1 MKKSF
6 SKCTNKVAS
15 DSSDKTKPPQRTF
28 CLLLDEIKALEDLI
42 TMLAMLQCF
51 SLNKRLRNIITT
63 KPTTH
68 DSLYYKLLPSER
80 SSTCGERDCEVDKAD
95 YCRDYFRNQAP
106 FVYHLNYTGSILAF
120 LLACYSIAE
129 RILIKNILLNL
140 QIMAA
145 QPRSH

>member
-1 MKKSF
+1 MF

-28 CLLLDEIKALEDLI
+28 WSLLLDEIKALENLI

-51 SLNKRLRNIITT
+51 SLNKRLRNITTT

-68 DSLYYKLLPSER
+68 DSLYCKLLPSER
-80 SSTCGERDCEVDKAD
+80 SNTCGERDCEGNKAD
-95 YCRDYFRNQAP
+95 YCRDYCRNQAP
-106 FVYHLNYTGSILAF
+106 FVYHLNYTDTILAF
-120 LLACYSIAE
+120 LLTCCLIAE

-140 QIMAA
+140 QIIAA